1 MIIYLMKWL
10 NMDIWKKQK
19 KNKKNKKI
27 HIHRKKNLKSSK
39 GKKTYKKN
47 NTDDNQSNNTVS
59 SPPPKSCNISNEI
72 LDTEEKIKRKKNKL
86 NEAGISNEI
95 FRIKKKKQKT
105 FRQSCKIFSRKIIDI
120 NKKED
125 NNSINENNNII
136 KSEKNKRHKRKKKL
150 SKLSKKSIESDSLN
164 INSKS
169 LIKNSKRHLTSHYI
183 PTQFFDFQ
191 FEEED
196 KDKNYYDDFH
206 LININL
212 NQPKKENF
220 IPNDS
225 DIILNNYTYEEAI
238 KYDRRPFFKIFNI
251 FLLYKEVVFHTFFFK
266 SPLELT
272 SLKIFV
278 FIFFISTNLA
288 FNAFFYFNKNISKKY
303 SYKDGLFFFTFCN
316 NLNII
321 IFSTLVGF
329 VLFTIFSKLIHS
341 SNNIRE
347 VFKNEE
353 NKLKSDKNYIVSEER
368 KEQIQNE
375 IKEILIKFKK
385 KIIVFFVLEIII
397 MLFYWYYVT
406 AFCHVYSN
414 TQISWILDSSLSIIF
429 AFLTYCVLCLGYSK
443 IYRISVD
450 GNVKCLYRFVMFLY
464 NFG

>member
-1 MIIYLMKWL
+1 M
-10 NMDIWKKQK
+10 
-19 KNKKNKKI
+19 
-27 HIHRKKNLKSSK
+27 
-39 GKKTYKKN
+39 
-47 NTDDNQSNNTVS
+47 
-59 SPPPKSCNISNEI
+59 
-72 LDTEEKIKRKKNKL
+72 
-86 NEAGISNEI
+86 
-95 FRIKKKKQKT
+95 
-105 FRQSCKIFSRKIIDI
+105 
-120 NKKED
+120 
-125 NNSINENNNII
+125 
-136 KSEKNKRHKRKKKL
+136 
-150 SKLSKKSIESDSLN
+150 
-164 INSKS
+164 
-169 LIKNSKRHLTSHYI
+169 
-183 PTQFFDFQ
+183 
-191 FEEED
+191 
-196 KDKNYYDDFH
+196 
-206 LININL
+206 
-212 NQPKKENF
+212 
-220 IPNDS
+220 
-225 DIILNNYTYEEAI
+225 
-238 KYDRRPFFKIFNI
+238 
-251 FLLYKEVVFHTFFFK
+251 
-266 SPLELT
+266 
-272 SLKIFV
+272 KIFV
-278 FIFFISTNLA
+278 FIFFISTNFA
-288 FNAFFYFNKNISKKY
+288 FNAFFYFNKNVSKKY
-303 SYKDGLFFFTFCN
+303 RYKDGLFFFTFGN